1 MTAKKFS
8 TPKGYESL
16 NQTEDHIANI
26 GQGFYKRNDAGD
38 LIMAF
43 WVRPENGNSGGV
55 AHGGMLMSIADYC
68 LCSVAMESK
77 ENYAATISFRS
88 EFVAPAKVGSLVEIF
103 TTITKETR
111 SLAFGQ
117 GYIECEGE
125 IVFSFSG
132 IVKKIKKETILISFL
147 LLSFLVQQYQEG
159 HLHILLVP
167 LLL

>member
-8 TPKGYESL
+8 TPKSYESL

-77 ENYAATISFRS
+77 ENYAATISFSS
-88 EFVAPAKVGSLVEIF
+88 E
-103 TTITKETR
+103 
-111 SLAFGQ
+111 
-117 GYIECEGE
+117 
-125 IVFSFSG
+125 
-132 IVKKIKKETILISFL
+132 
-147 LLSFLVQQYQEG
+147 
-159 HLHILLVP
+159 
-167 LLL
+167 

>member
-1 MTAKKFS
+1 MTTEKFS
-8 TPKGYESL
+8 TPEGYETL
-16 NQTEDHIANI
+16 NQTEDHIAHI
-26 GQGFYKRNDAGD
+26 GQGFYKRNEAGQ

-68 LCSVAMESK
+68 LCSVAMESR

-88 EFVAPAKVGSLVEIF
+88 EFVAPAKVGSLVEIY

-117 GYIECEGE
+117 GVIKSGKDV
-125 IVFSFSG
+125 IFSFSG
-132 IVKKIKKETILISFL
+132 AVKKIKK
-147 LLSFLVQQYQEG
+147 
-159 HLHILLVP
+159 
-167 LLL
+167 

>member
-1 MTAKKFS
+1 MTSQNFS
-8 TPKGYESL
+8 CPQGYEPL
-16 NQTEDHIANI
+16 NQTENHIAHI
-26 GQGFYKRNDAGD
+26 GQGFYKRNEEGN
-38 LIMAF
+38 LVMAF

-88 EFVAPAKVGSLVEIF
+88 EFIAPAKVGDLVEIF

-117 GYIECEGE
+117 GQIKSGNEV
-125 IVFSFSG
+125 VFSFSG
-132 IVKKIKKETILISFL
+132 TIKKIKK
-147 LLSFLVQQYQEG
+147 
-159 HLHILLVP
+159 
-167 LLL
+167 

>member
-1 MTAKKFS
+1 MVSKKFS
-8 TPKGYESL
+8 IPKGYEIL

-26 GQGFYKRNDAGD
+26 GQGFYRRNEAGD

-88 EFVAPAKVGSLVEIF
+88 EFVAPAQVGSLVEIF

-117 GYIECEGE
+117 GYIKCEGE

-132 IVKKIKKETILISFL
+132 IVKKINK
-147 LLSFLVQQYQEG
+147 
-159 HLHILLVP
+159 
-167 LLL
+167 